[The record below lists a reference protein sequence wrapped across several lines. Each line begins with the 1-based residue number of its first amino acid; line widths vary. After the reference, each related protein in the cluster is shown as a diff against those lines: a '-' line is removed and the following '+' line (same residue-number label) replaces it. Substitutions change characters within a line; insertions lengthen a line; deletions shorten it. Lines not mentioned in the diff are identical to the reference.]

1 MQNQQRILT
10 FIFLILFID
19 LVRAESVKLIQWWD
33 QYLPMRTGITGFY
46 RGNPETVTSRQ
57 KLDLDNDGVSNDAQL
72 SYNFSL
78 TESLNPGAP
87 CQPDSKKW
95 YAYRVDR
102 PSGKFYGGM
111 VVRFTNVSDLM
122 RTDQK
127 DTPLFSKIPQSSVQ
141 QDGASPGLYSKDF
154 PNNTVRGRGYNNDYW
169 SDMTLFPVDPSW
181 GTITKTFWE
190 TPDIQVNFASVFLW
204 KKADFV
210 NGGASAKK
218 ITFDATSKFT
228 VDLTRFRKNIE
239 DARFVVQDGE
249 RLWISQ
255 YVIDVNSTNLVKGK
269 QGATFELNPRDSL
282 WAKYTPSGANVDFDV
297 KSAKFVTREFQDVQ
311 AVGVYF
317 ASTEFSR
324 KETMLAF
331 DNFQLYA
338 AITPTTDAAIEQNPV
353 GLAVNKAGEFIPTTA
368 QFSRGSTI
376 NGSAI
381 QAKTTDII
389 DVRGVITVES
399 AHVGQAA
406 DILMVVAYQ
415 ADSTDKLT
423 FFMFDEKGGYYLW
436 DGQFSSLVA
445 LQKIEKI
452 DPEER
457 VNLFPLAIEVLQN
470 DEILSKEV
478 VSGCGA
484 RPLTYTGMI
493 GFPGIFKFYYGYRLT
508 DGTIVFNRDS
518 IDIEIKE

>member
-1 MQNQQRILT
+1 
-10 FIFLILFID
+10 
-19 LVRAESVKLIQWWD
+19 
-33 QYLPMRTGITGFY
+33 
-46 RGNPETVTSRQ
+46 
-57 KLDLDNDGVSNDAQL
+57 
-72 SYNFSL
+72 
-78 TESLNPGAP
+78 
-87 CQPDSKKW
+87 
-95 YAYRVDR
+95 
-102 PSGKFYGGM
+102 
-111 VVRFTNVSDLM
+111 
-122 RTDQK
+122 
-127 DTPLFSKIPQSSVQ
+127 
-141 QDGASPGLYSKDF
+141 
-154 PNNTVRGRGYNNDYW
+154 
-169 SDMTLFPVDPSW
+169 
-181 GTITKTFWE
+181 
-190 TPDIQVNFASVFLW
+190 
-204 KKADFV
+204 
-210 NGGASAKK
+210 
-218 ITFDATSKFT
+218 
-228 VDLTRFRKNIE
+228 
-239 DARFVVQDGE
+239 
-249 RLWISQ
+249 
-255 YVIDVNSTNLVKGK
+255 VIDVNSTNLVKGK
-269 QGATFELNPRDSL
+269 QGATFELNPLDSL
-282 WAKYTPSGANVDFDV
+282 WAKYTPSGADVDFNV
-297 KSAKFVTREFQDVQ
+297 KNAKFVTHEFQNVQ

-317 ASTEFSR
+317 ASTKFSR

-338 AITPTTDAAIEQNPV
+338 AITPTTDTAIEQNPV
-353 GLAVNKAGEFIPTTA
+353 GLAVNSAGEFIPTTA

-376 NGSAI
+376 NGSAV
-381 QAKTTDII
+381 QAKPTDIVDI
-389 DVRGVITVES
+389 RGVITVDS

-423 FFMFDEKGGYYLW
+423 FFMFDEKGGYHPW

-484 RPLTYTGMI
+484 RPFTYTGII